1 MSREE
6 TRRILKAFG
15 VAVTNLENAI
25 DEQAPLEEIMEWDRV
40 LADRTREVINLVET
54 LRSRRIR

>member
-54 LRSRRIR
+54 LRGRRIR